1 MIQRQAAEQGEAS
14 IERMCELGKVSRAG
28 FYRDWQERQPQE
40 AEMAIREAVQTEAL
54 RRRVNGYRRVTR
66 ELQKKGIAIGEGV
79 VRRILRNDNLLAIR
93 KRKFVAT
100 SDSAHGYTVYPNL
113 AQYVQ
118 VTAINQLW
126 VADITYLRL
135 GREFVYL
142 AVVLDVFSRRVVGWS
157 LGRSLQVALPLAA
170 LNQAI
175 AERQPG
181 RGLVH
186 HSDRG
191 TQYAGNEYVQR
202 LEEAH
207 MTISMSR
214 PARPWENAYCESFL
228 GTLKKEV
235 HTSTPEL
242 LYSKGNSPF
251 FVSSPVSG
259 IQDAAATWSSSSM
272 RTRRTP
278 CVERPACRISA
289 DSRRMILPF
298 LVTIIR
304 SVFSLTDRTATT
316 LPTLRVVFMLMTP
329 LPPRD

>member
-1 MIQRQAAEQGEAS
+1 VIQRQVAEQGEAS

-40 AEMAIREAVQTEAL
+40 AEMAIREAVQNEAL
-54 RRRVNGYRRVTR
+54 RRRVFGYRRVTR
-66 ELQKKGIAIGEGV
+66 ELQKKGIAVGEGV
-79 VRRILRNDNLLAIR
+79 VRRILRSDNLLAIR

-100 SDSAHGYTVYPNL
+100 TDSAHGYTVYPNL

-118 VTAINQLW
+118 ITAINQLW
-126 VADITYLRL
+126 VSDITYLRL

-170 LNQAI
+170 LNRAI
-175 AERQPG
+175 ADRQPG

-191 TQYAGNEYVQR
+191 TQYASNEYVKR

-214 PARPWENAYCESFL
+214 PARPWENAYCESFM
-228 GTLKKEV
+228 GTLKKEQIFCSRY
-235 HTSTPEL
+235 STMEEL
-242 LYSKGNSPF
+242 QQNIAEFIDEFYNRERLHSALDYLSPDQFEQNWKNS
-251 FVSSPVSG
+251 
-259 IQDAAATWSSSSM
+259 
-272 RTRRTP
+272 
-278 CVERPACRISA
+278 
-289 DSRRMILPF
+289 
-298 LVTIIR
+298 
-304 SVFSLTDRTATT
+304 
-316 LPTLRVVFMLMTP
+316 
-329 LPPRD
+329 LPPAGLSFPRHEEIFPDP

>member
-228 GTLKKEV
+228 GTLKKEQIACV
-235 HTSTPEL
+235 R
-242 LYSKGNSPF
+242 YSKMEDLQQNIAEFIDEFYNRERLHSALDYLSPDEF
-251 FVSSPVSG
+251 ERNWRKSLPSAGLSFPRHRE
-259 IQDAAATWSSSSM
+259 IYPDA
-272 RTRRTP
+272 
-278 CVERPACRISA
+278 
-289 DSRRMILPF
+289 
-298 LVTIIR
+298 
-304 SVFSLTDRTATT
+304 
-316 LPTLRVVFMLMTP
+316 
-329 LPPRD
+329 